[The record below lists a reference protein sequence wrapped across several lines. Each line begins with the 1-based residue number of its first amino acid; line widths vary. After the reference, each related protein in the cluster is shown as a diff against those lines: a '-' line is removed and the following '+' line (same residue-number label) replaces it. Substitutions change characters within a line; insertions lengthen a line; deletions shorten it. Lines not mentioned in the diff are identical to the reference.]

1 MSPPTGQPK
10 DWLPRLF
17 RARLAV
23 IAAFL
28 LAGMGTG
35 IWATHIPL
43 VQARL
48 GLDPAILGL
57 ALFSMACGA
66 LITMPLTGI
75 ALGRFGSRLPAAVT
89 VIAFTALIPLP
100 ILAGSIPFFFFGAF
114 AFGCTMS
121 AVDVAM
127 NLQAT
132 EIEAARG
139 RPTMS
144 SFHAFFSIGGLAGAG
159 LGAAVIAAGLGD
171 GRGAV
176 LITLVLLVIAVA
188 AAFNLWRSPRPPE
201 TGPAFVL
208 PNRAALALGIMALLS
223 FAVEGAVTDW
233 SALYLARVKLAPP
246 AAAAAGFAAFS
257 VTMAVFRLVGDTV
270 VDRLGETRTLVLG
283 GVGIAL
289 GMTLAVLAPWA
300 PLAAAGF
307 AFVGIGAAN
316 IVPVV
321 FGAASRVPGMPSNLG
336 VAAVATMGYAGFL
349 VAPPTLGFVARSWGL
364 PVALTIVA
372 VMGAAIAIVAAMRR

>member
-1 MSPPTGQPK
+1 
-10 DWLPRLF
+10 
-17 RARLAV
+17 
-23 IAAFL
+23 
-28 LAGMGTG
+28 
-35 IWATHIPL
+35 
-43 VQARL
+43 
-48 GLDPAILGL
+48 
-57 ALFSMACGA
+57 
-66 LITMPLTGI
+66 
-75 ALGRFGSRLPAAVT
+75 
-89 VIAFTALIPLP
+89 
-100 ILAGSIPFFFFGAF
+100 
-114 AFGCTMS
+114 MS

-188 AAFNLWRSPRPPE
+188 AAFNLWPSPRPPE

-289 GMTLAVLAPWA
+289 GMALAVVSPWA

-307 AFVGIGAAN
+307 ALVGVGAAN